1 MLVQGACLFRQGK
14 FQEDADV
21 LNEVF
26 SKFSRMG
33 DPSQRNRLTYS
44 LLFLAMARHHLGHEF
59 QSQRQF
65 DEASRL
71 ILEISSDADWY
82 TLVELQVLERE
93 TRQLI
98 NP

>member
-1 MLVQGACLFRQGK
+1 
-14 FQEDADV
+14 
-21 LNEVF
+21 
-26 SKFSRMG
+26 MG
-33 DPSQRNRLTYS
+33 DPSQRNRLTYA

-59 QSQRQF
+59 QSKRHF

-71 ILEISSDADWY
+71 ILQISSNADWY

-93 TRQLI
+93 TRKLI